1 MTLGT
6 EERQL
11 PLDNLPGP
19 LQADHRQRID
29 HDFPEHFVD
38 SLSSREVLNKHLFRP
53 NTYLHKWWARRCGS
67 TFRTILK
74 QFAVADKYADYYTP
88 GGLQG
93 KTILDPMMGGGT
105 TLHEALRLG
114 ANVIGAD
121 IDPIP
126 IAQARASL
134 TQADL
139 TGLRASFAAFFDQL
153 HSNLKP
159 YFQTECVMCSK
170 TTDIRYTLYGIKKRC
185 VCREVVQID
194 QYDLRH
200 EAGRTISVNPQD
212 WEVSSYVGHEITTE
226 RASRLITKSEKECS
240 ECGYPYNELLDH
252 PFYMRYTPIAI
263 ASDCET
269 HGLFFR
275 SPSELD
281 LARIGWADELR
292 STLDFGPL
300 EDFNVEA
307 GPKSDDLLQ
316 HNIKSYLDLFSS
328 RQLLYLNH
336 AIQILEN
343 CTGIEK
349 LVLGMLVSTSLEFN
363 SLLCGYKGWS
373 KRRPGA
379 IRHVFALHAY
389 SFQYTALENNPINPQ
404 KSSGNL
410 QILFRDRI
418 VRGREWAVLPT
429 ERRINREGKS
439 ETVQIPEEVDQ
450 GVEVFRQADLV
461 TGQRKFWL
469 IQDDSRCLPIEDHSI
484 DVVVTDPP
492 YYDNVQYGN
501 LSAFF
506 RVWLNRLL
514 PEETDWMYDESLSAV
529 AMTKSDGNTSYIA
542 ALTGI
547 FTECRRVLKPDT
559 GRLVFTFH
567 HWDPNAWAELT
578 LSLKAAGF
586 RLINT
591 YVVSSEH
598 PISTHIRN
606 LNSIKHDSILVLA
619 LDDGVP
625 HFPWMPLTDIDT
637 ADSEAFCRQ
646 CGAALGWMLDSA
658 FDPSGIHATW
668 KDLIRG
674 GLNDQ

>member
-1 MTLGT
+1 MPTKKQ
-6 EERQL
+6 EYQ
-11 PLDNLPGP
+11 
-19 LQADHRQRID
+19 QRID
-29 HDFPEHFVD
+29 HDFPEQFVD
-38 SLSSREVLNKHLFRP
+38 SLSSQEILNKHLFRP
-53 NTYLHKWWARRCGS
+53 NTYFHKWWARRCGS

-74 QFAVADKYADYYTP
+74 QFAIGDKYVDYYTP

-105 TLHEALRLG
+105 TLHEAIRLG

-126 IAQARASL
+126 VVQARASL

-139 TGLRASFAAFFDQL
+139 AGLWYSFAEFFNQL
-153 HSNLKP
+153 YSCLKP
-159 YFQTECVMCSK
+159 YFQTECVTCGK
-170 TTDIRYTLYGIKKRC
+170 TTDIQYTLYGINKKC
-185 VCREVVQID
+185 ACGDVVQVD
-194 QYDLRH
+194 QYELRH
-200 EAGRTISVNPQD
+200 EEGRIISVNPRD
-212 WEVSSYVGHEITTE
+212 WELSCHKGHDIATE
-226 RASRLITKSEKECS
+226 NNPRLITKNEKECP
-240 ECGYPYNELLDH
+240 ECGYHYEELLDQ
-252 PFYMRYTPIAI
+252 PFYLRYTPIAI
-263 ASDCET
+263 ASVCKTD
-269 HGLFFR
+269 GFFFR

-281 LARIGWADELR
+281 LDRIERANEQR
-292 STLDFGPL
+292 SELDFGPL
-300 EDFNVEA
+300 VDFHVKA
-307 GPKSDDLLQ
+307 GPKSDDLLR

-336 AIQILEN
+336 AIEILEN
-343 CTGIEK
+343 YYGIEK
-349 LVLGMLVSTSLEFN
+349 LILGMLVSTSLEFN
-363 SLLCGYKGWS
+363 SLLCGYKGWY

-418 VRGREWAVLPT
+418 VRGRKWAVSPT
-429 ERRINREGKS
+429 ERRINAEGES
-439 ETVQIPEEVDQ
+439 EPVYIPDEVDQ
-450 GVEVFRQADLV
+450 GIEVFSQADLV
-461 TGQRKFWL
+461 AGQRKFWL
-469 IQDDSRCLPIEDHSI
+469 IQDDSRSLPMEDHSI

-514 PEETDWMYDESLSAV
+514 PGETDWNYDESLSAV
-529 AMTKSDGNTSYIA
+529 AMTKSDSNSSYLA

-547 FTECRRVLKPDT
+547 FTECRRVLKPGT

-567 HWDPNAWAELT
+567 HWDPNAWADLT
-578 LSLKAAGF
+578 LSLKTAGF
-586 RLINT
+586 RLVNT
-591 YVVSSEH
+591 YVVRSEH

-606 LNSIKHDSILVLA
+606 LNAIRHDSILVLS
-619 LDDGVP
+619 LDDGDSSS
-625 HFPWMPLTDIDT
+625 PWMPVVGINTD
-637 ADSEAFCRQ
+637 DSESFCRQ

-658 FDPSGIHATW
+658 FAPSGIQRTW
-668 KDLIRG
+668 RNLIRRG
-674 GLNDQ
+674 ANGQ